1 MWQVNQT
8 QVQIETKTNLKR
20 ILFHCDLNWKMF
32 NFQKSTINMKWDRKK
47 KTKTRKTQLTE
58 LNRTEMI
65 DIHLQM
71 KKTDEI
77 HKKISCWVEHD
88 EFFGTSFF
96 VFSFLLFH
104 FFCFPSTKDIRR
116 ENQSDLQ
123 SDSHLLWKSNFN
135 LNVKSLET
143 FRLKIYL
150 ILFWSSKFTSLETF
164 TLKIYLILFWSSNV
178 KSLKHFPR
186 SMVYLLN
193 FNWKL
198 KR

>member
-1 MWQVNQT
+1 
-8 QVQIETKTNLKR
+8 
-20 ILFHCDLNWKMF
+20 MF
-32 NFQKSTINMKWDRKK
+32 NFQKSTINMKWNRKK
-47 KTKTRKTQLTE
+47 KTRKTQLTE

-71 KKTDEI
+71 KKRMRYT
-77 HKKISCWVEHD
+77 KKSPLELNTMNFLEQV
-88 EFFGTSFF
+88 FF
-96 VFSFLLFH
+96 VFRFLLFH

-116 ENQSDLQ
+116 EHQSDLH

-143 FRLKIYL
+143 FR
-150 ILFWSSKFTSLETF
+150 
-164 TLKIYLILFWSSNV
+164 LKIYLILFWSSNV

>member
-1 MWQVNQT
+1 
-8 QVQIETKTNLKR
+8 
-20 ILFHCDLNWKMF
+20 
-32 NFQKSTINMKWDRKK
+32 
-47 KTKTRKTQLTE
+47 
-58 LNRTEMI
+58 MI

-71 KKTDEI
+71 KKTDEAQ
-77 HKKISCWVEHD
+77 KKSPVELNTMNFL
-88 EFFGTSFF
+88 EQVFF
-96 VFSFLLFH
+96 VFRFLLFH

-150 ILFWSSKFTSLETF
+150 ILFWSS
-164 TLKIYLILFWSSNV
+164 NV

-198 KR
+198 KRWKLKTFTKKIYLISIFLSTHSWLVSVTILSLESRFLFIIKIFLYCNIRIKR